1 MRFLQKFSLD
11 KPFYFDRLVDI
22 LEFINYLQTFAELFF
37 FFTNRSIESKKV
49 REKIVP
55 LIQRCSIIFSKV
67 LQLLRS

>member
-37 FFTNRSIESKKV
+37 FLQIAQSRVKK
-49 REKIVP
+49 
-55 LIQRCSIIFSKV
+55 
-67 LQLLRS
+67 